1 MRTMKRTLL
10 DGCQQSRIN
19 VFTLASSKLNL
30 PYAIRYFD
38 AFDFLSL
45 PSSFFFFF
53 HFSHRQSYLDVT
65 AKLSSGVDPAT
76 LFHPPPR
83 IHLTLWRSF
92 RNHRE
97 LWIWSESRLTFPVN
111 KRWWEFS
118 VFIKIFERKSSV
130 RFGKLKR
137 NNEEVKGW
145 GRGEERREESKEFS
159 LRNTSEIVEQKVTK
173 KRIRSRELKYKYV
186 TIAKTAVFLPSRIVD
201 TGSRAAIFLAFAP
214 PNYRFPGH
222 EENTWLRVLK
232 FGRDAI

>member
-19 VFTLASSKLNL
+19 VFFKAQLTVRDTVFRCVWFPFPS
-30 PYAIRYFD
+30 
-38 AFDFLSL
+38 FL
-45 PSSFFFFF
+45 FFFFF

-159 LRNTSEIVEQKVTK
+159 LRNTSEIVE
-173 KRIRSRELKYKYV
+173 
-186 TIAKTAVFLPSRIVD
+186 
-201 TGSRAAIFLAFAP
+201 
-214 PNYRFPGH
+214 
-222 EENTWLRVLK
+222 
-232 FGRDAI
+232 RDER

>member
-1 MRTMKRTLL
+1 MRL
-10 DGCQQSRIN
+10 I
-19 VFTLASSKLNL
+19 SSPFL
-30 PYAIRYFD
+30 PLF
-38 AFDFLSL
+38 
-45 PSSFFFFF
+45 FFFFF

-145 GRGEERREESKEFS
+145 GKKEGRRAKSFRYEIRAKSLNATKGNKET
-159 LRNTSEIVEQKVTK
+159 NPVP
-173 KRIRSRELKYKYV
+173 RIK
-186 TIAKTAVFLPSRIVD
+186 I
-201 TGSRAAIFLAFAP
+201 
-214 PNYRFPGH
+214 
-222 EENTWLRVLK
+222 
-232 FGRDAI
+232 

>member
-45 PSSFFFFF
+45 PSSFFFFFF

-145 GRGEERREESKEFS
+145 GREEERREESKEFS
-159 LRNTSEIVEQKVTK
+159 LRNTSEIVE
-173 KRIRSRELKYKYV
+173 
-186 TIAKTAVFLPSRIVD
+186 
-201 TGSRAAIFLAFAP
+201 
-214 PNYRFPGH
+214 
-222 EENTWLRVLK
+222 
-232 FGRDAI
+232 RDER